1 MQMDGAQAT
10 MVRQDGQEM
19 SCHTGNCKGC
29 QGCCGGCGNGLSLFR
44 EELELLR
51 CFAQSPF
58 LPVACA
64 AGTAEPVYLENG
76 RDKTG
81 KYAAAIALLQRKG
94 LIRVDYDIPLKNF
107 SYDGYEAYPC
117 KGSMAL
123 TANGIRVLEVL
134 ETQGVTG
141 EEL

>member
-1 MQMDGAQAT
+1 
-10 MVRQDGQEM
+10 M

-29 QGCCGGCGNGLSLFR
+29 QGCGGCGNGLSLFR

-58 LPVACA
+58 LPVGCA
-64 AGTAEPVYLENG
+64 AGAAEPVYLENG
-76 RDKTG
+76 RDKAG
-81 KYAAAIALLQRKG
+81 NYAAAIALLQRKG

-107 SYDGYEAYPC
+107 AYDGYETYPC

-141 EEL
+141 EAL